1 MRSRLIA
8 ALALF
13 LCFVSIIGR
22 AGNQADRDNRAHCA
36 AIGRELQRRAAQKA
50 TEVAELR
57 AQLGDRAGKAD
68 LARLAQWDVYVARLD
83 GLGRG
88 LVANFTDPWPVSAI
102 ERRSAHLRE
111 TEDLTLDGE
120 GCTGEG
126 H

>member
-1 MRSRLIA
+1 M
-8 ALALF
+8 F
-13 LCFVSIIGR
+13 LCFVSVIGR

-36 AIGRELQRRAAQKA
+36 AIGHELQRRAAKKA
-50 TEVAELR
+50 RVVAELR
-57 AQLGDRAGKAD
+57 LRLGDKAGQVD

-88 LVANFTDPWPVSAI
+88 LIANFTDPWPISAA

-111 TEDLTLDGE
+111 TEDLTIDGE